1 MSAFKSRTQPLVSL
15 VSYLAFDILQ
25 TAADV
30 VIIFDSGEYPRKGH
44 FMLLTVRGLSSLYL
58 LSIYC
63 RLESSGACKEILFE
77 LHLFVML
84 PVDSLRISCCLSE

>member
-44 FMLLTVRGLSSLYL
+44 FMLLAVRG
-58 LSIYC
+58 
-63 RLESSGACKEILFE
+63 
-77 LHLFVML
+77 
-84 PVDSLRISCCLSE
+84 